1 VKRSRQCD
9 RGQDKDALLNYHS
22 DGFGSH
28 TLAEQLEKQKE
39 KSDIRK
45 SNKNMQETQGPKSS
59 TRSFRE
65 GVWDP
70 RSGEAGMVARP
81 AAPVPQLQASS
92 NNGTNNLTVIL

>member
-1 VKRSRQCD
+1 MKRSRRCD

-28 TLAEQLEKQKE
+28 TLAEQLEKQKKNQISE
-39 KSDIRK
+39 NQTKS
-45 SNKNMQETQGPKSS
+45 MQETQGPKSS

>member
-1 VKRSRQCD
+1 MKRSRQCD

-28 TLAEQLEKQKE
+28 TLAEQLEKQK
-39 KSDIRK
+39 KNQNIRK
-45 SNKNMQETQGPKSS
+45 SKKNMQETQGPKSS

-81 AAPVPQLQASS
+81 AAPVPQLQDSPKMGQTISA
-92 NNGTNNLTVIL
+92 VIL